1 MQVAGPERPALY
13 FSIPCF
19 RSATKDVSKDWGP
32 ASGSLPGPGN
42 GVQTKSGRLLVAAH
56 HSAYVH
62 DFIVWSDD
70 EGASWTPIKQT
81 FPKMDE
87 ATMTQLTNGS
97 VSGLFLLLTCSVAGS
112 ELRTTSFFDRLI
124 PKPLGNGEHASRKC
138 QDSRPRSRCLK

>member
-1 MQVAGPERPALY
+1 M
-13 FSIPCF
+13 SISHDDGKTW
-19 RSATKDVSKDWGP
+19 SAPKDVSKDWGA

-42 GVQTKSGRLLVAAH
+42 GVQTSTGRLLVAAH

-70 EGASWTPIKQT
+70 EGESWVPINQT

-97 VSGLFLLLTCSVAGS
+97 VSGLGP
-112 ELRTTSFFDRLI
+112 TTGVLPFHFRCPACAVFS
-124 PKPLGNGEHASRKC
+124 GHGQHA
-138 QDSRPRSRCLK
+138 PH